1 MPFGLIAPVFGL
13 SKAHSSE
20 LMKQQAARSPAP
32 PDPAPLDPRNT
43 LNKDRGSPTTF
54 NQSNQYNVTST
65 SYPED
70 LMDHNDRYGGNYVIF
85 YINVQEDSKLLQTA
99 TLGSAQVDPSSV
111 PPRLRGDAIAL
122 GQAGGVGVG
131 TAITALTAQGAITG
145 GVIGKAFGLSG
156 TNAAVVGGLT
166 GAISG
171 TGLASQTQANPTSA
185 PNFSRRT
192 KRLQQAIALYVPE
205 DINIKYSM
213 DWETEETALISAA
226 FVGSDALQ
234 KSLKASDS
242 KQALSAVDVQAATL
256 ALNTPGS
263 GGYLSSITGLAPNPK
278 KEQIFK
284 GVKYREF
291 DFTYRFFP
299 RTPQEAENV
308 KNIIQAFK
316 LHMHPE
322 FKDQY
327 NFLYIYPSEFDI
339 YYYKDGKENPNLHRH
354 TSVVLTD
361 LAVNYAP
368 QGIYTTFEDGM
379 PTQINITLSF
389 KELALLTK
397 DQILDGF

>member
-1 MPFGLIAPVFGL
+1 MFGLIAPVFGL

-20 LMKQQAARSPAP
+20 LMKQQASTAAP
-32 PDPAPLDPRNT
+32 PPAAPLDPRNSI
-43 LNKDRGSPTTF
+43 NQDRGGPTSF

-70 LMDHNDRYGGNYVIF
+70 LMDHNDTYGGNYVIF

-99 TLGSAQVDPSSV
+99 TMGSATVDPSSV
-111 PPRLRGDAIAL
+111 PPRMRGDAL
-122 GQAGGVGVG
+122 GLAQAGGVGAG
-131 TAITALTAQGAITG
+131 TAIATLTTQGAVTG
-145 GVIGKAFGLSG
+145 GVIGKAFGLKGG
-156 TNAAVVGGLT
+156 TALGAGALT

-171 TGLASQTQANPTSA
+171 TGLASQTQATPTSS

-213 DWETEETALISAA
+213 DWEAEETSLASAA
-226 FVGSDALQ
+226 FVASDAMQ
-234 KSLKASDS
+234 KSLKAADS
-242 KQALSAVDVQAATL
+242 KQALSAVDVGAATL
-256 ALNTPGS
+256 ALKTEGTGS
-263 GGYLSSITGLAPNPK
+263 YLSSVTGLAPNPK

-291 DFTYRFFP
+291 DFSYKFFP
-299 RTPQEAENV
+299 RTPEEAANV
-308 KNIIQAFK
+308 RNIIQAFK

-361 LAVNYAP
+361 LQVSYAP
-368 QGIYTTFEDGM
+368 QGIYTTFDDGM
-379 PTQINITLSF
+379 PTQINIQLSF